1 MDASIRINSLLSAS
15 KDVYSSSVK
24 QPAECITSSQQSVS
38 PASFKAMLT
47 FVFLLLAR
55 KSSCKHGSS
64 LARASVH
71 LTDEVFLALGVLA
84 FAYVGPYASAT
95 AQQLAIA
102 FLLRASA
109 ISEQAQMALGLAS
122 VVFDITVS
130 SFLSLRKRQHF
141 AIRLAN
147 AKLLSPIMLCAIATL
162 NF

>member
-1 MDASIRINSLLSAS
+1 MSSAR
-15 KDVYSSSVK
+15 
-24 QPAECITSSQQSVS
+24 S

-71 LTDEVFLALGVLA
+71 LADEVLLALCVLA
-84 FAYVGPYASAT
+84 LAYVGSYACAT

-109 ISEQAQMALGLAS
+109 IPERAQMALGLAS
-122 VVFDITVS
+122 VVSTS
-130 SFLSLRKRQHF
+130 LSR
-141 AIRLAN
+141 
-147 AKLLSPIMLCAIATL
+147 P
-162 NF
+162 